1 MFEVAASG
9 ARAPEIGS
17 ETFLFGRGGNQGGE
31 GNDGAGE
38 WFIENV
44 ISYTGGARWSRQRV
58 SLHWFHLISS
68 DEIAAFLLA
77 PNEYYYDRETRQLH
91 LYYNGTG
98 AAPPASVVVPKLAN
112 MIVVKGTKAVPSA
125 NITIGPG
132 LQFRDNR
139 P

>member
-44 ISYTGGARWSRQRV
+44 MEELDGPDNE
-58 SLHWFHLISS
+58 FH
-68 DEIAAFLLA
+68 F
-77 PNEYYYDRETRQLH
+77 
-91 LYYNGTG
+91 
-98 AAPPASVVVPKLAN
+98 
-112 MIVVKGTKAVPSA
+112 
-125 NITIGPG
+125 IGCI
-132 LQFRDNR
+132 
-139 P
+139 